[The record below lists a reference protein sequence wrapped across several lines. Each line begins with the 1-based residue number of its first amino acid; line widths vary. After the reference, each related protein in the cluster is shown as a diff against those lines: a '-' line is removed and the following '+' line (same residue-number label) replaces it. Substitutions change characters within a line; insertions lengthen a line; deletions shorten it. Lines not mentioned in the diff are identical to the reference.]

1 MSAGLK
7 VGIAG
12 TALVLCVLGSLW
24 LAHTPEATVEAGS
37 AQAGQAK
44 RSEDGANVEVKADPT
59 YVPDVVLVGVDE
71 GLDEKQVATA
81 LTSFGVKTV
90 DPSTVEFV
98 TSGYVQ
104 IAVREG
110 HTVEEAMDE
119 LADVDIVRTTQPDF
133 IYRAN

>member
-1 MSAGLK
+1 MARPEGRWDACHGRNK
-7 VGIAG
+7 VRRA
-12 TALVLCVLGSLW
+12 A
-24 LAHTPEATVEAGS
+24 
-37 AQAGQAK
+37 
-44 RSEDGANVEVKADPT
+44 R
-59 YVPDVVLVGVDE
+59 VDE